1 MAQRAGIALSRLAY
15 DADFSIIRIDGAPGR
30 ARLSPPARHRLD
42 DGHTTK
48 DILNTFKRSVEF
60 DTRPCDNGFMVS
72 FPIAASEEQRN
83 ALNMATRYRACDH
96 LHAWANRFTKGALSR
111 GGIDILLIDL
121 TPGQVASRVSRGC
134 VDSQR
139 WIYQVLLNSE
149 VFYND
154 VILNDVIISTVDDVV
169 DKLITPIVPP
179 SRKLDRIGVFRAP
192 EAPLCLLLEDLRA
205 RFPGTLVDWVTL
217 NELSYGAALAMHRI
231 ETLDTVAPIHTAS
244 ANVPVGVM
252 LADGKVVTI
261 LPGFFC
267 LPTKRKVWFTTS
279 QDNQTTITVR
289 LLRGILPYGEVKLE
303 GLLPRPK
310 GEARIK
316 VTFSIVGAG
325 YSSITVEDLYSN
337 LRKSETL
344 GEIGDDFW
352 AIMAYK
358 LTEEKQIGVMVGKDG
373 IMGELPK

>member
-1 MAQRAGIALSRLAY
+1 MALRAGIALSRIAS
-15 DADFSIIRIDGAPGR
+15 DADFSITRVDGAPGL
-30 ARLSPPARHRLD
+30 ATYSSPTHHKLSNGD
-42 DGHTTK
+42 TVK
-48 DILNTFKRSVEF
+48 DILNTFNETVGF
-60 DTRPCDNGFMVS
+60 DTKPFDNGFAVAY
-72 FPIAASEEQRN
+72 PISASAEQRRVFYEET
-83 ALNMATRYRACDH
+83 LYSHDH
-96 LHAWANRFTKGALSR
+96 FHAWANKHANRVKKHQRNVNFLF
-111 GGIDILLIDL
+111 IDL
-121 TPGQVASRVSRGC
+121 TPGQVASKLSNGNTDERL
-134 VDSQR
+134 
-139 WIYQVLLNSE
+139 LLNSE

-192 EAPLCLLLEDLRA
+192 GAPICLSLEGLRA
-205 RFPGTLVDWVTL
+205 IFLGTLVDWVTL
-217 NELSYGAALAMHRI
+217 NELSYGAAFTVHRI
-231 ETLDTVAPIHTAS
+231 ETLDTVEPLHTAIT
-244 ANVPVGVM
+244 NIPVGVM

-344 GEIGDDFW
+344 GDIDDDFW

-358 LTEEKQIGVMVGKDG
+358 LAEESR
-373 IMGELPK
+373 